1 MFNRQDYVYQSSD
14 PKGDEGF
21 GKVFAI
27 VICFVFFLGA
37 LQVAYETVSGWYQNF
52 VQWGSE
58 MLAFLAGFWP
68 F

>member
-21 GKVFAI
+21 GKVFAV

-37 LQVAYETVSGWYQNF
+37 LQVA
-52 VQWGSE
+52 
-58 MLAFLAGFWP
+58 
-68 F
+68 

>member
-1 MFNRQDYVYQSSD
+1 MFNHQDYVYQSND

-21 GKVFAI
+21 GEAFAI

-37 LQVAYETVSGWYQNF
+37 LQVAYQTVSSWYQNF
-52 VQWGSE
+52 MQWGSE
-58 MLAFLAGFWP
+58 LLAFLVGIWP

>member
-1 MFNRQDYVYQSSD
+1 MFNRQDYVCQSSD

-21 GKVFAI
+21 GKLFGI

-37 LQVAYETVSGWYQNF
+37 LQVAYETVSAWYQSF
-52 VQWGSE
+52 MQWGSE
-58 MLAFLAGFWP
+58 ILAFLTGFWP

>member
-21 GKVFAI
+21 GKVFAT

-37 LQVAYETVSGWYQNF
+37 LQVAYETVSGWYQSF

>member
-21 GKVFAI
+21 GKVFAV

-37 LQVAYETVSGWYQNF
+37 LQVAYETVSGWYQYAER
-52 VQWGSE
+52 WGSE